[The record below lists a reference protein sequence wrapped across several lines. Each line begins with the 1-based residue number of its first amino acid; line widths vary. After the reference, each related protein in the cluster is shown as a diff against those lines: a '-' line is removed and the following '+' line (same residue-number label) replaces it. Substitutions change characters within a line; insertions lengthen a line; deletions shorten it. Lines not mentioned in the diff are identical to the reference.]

1 MRDIKRR
8 VRAVSNIRQITRAM
22 ELVAS
27 TKMRRARELLNKT
40 RPYSQTI
47 EDVIDDII
55 TYIRE
60 DERYKEEGEKYK
72 HSLMDIREVKKTC
85 YIIISADRGLAGSY
99 NVNVIREV
107 QSHLNISKRDETS
120 MIVIGQKA
128 RDYFVKRNYEMVGEF
143 THITE
148 NPTYNDAKKIGK
160 LCMELYSQGLVDEV
174 YLVYTKFLTTISY
187 KPTTT
192 RLLPLEPKEI
202 KKPAE
207 DKDKPEVAKF
217 MLYEPSAEEILNYLI
232 PKYIESMISSAFSFA
247 SVIILLLSASAVSV
261 AFPIIA
267 ILSVLISFNCFSYS
281 AFNSF
286 ASLNLVSASSI
297 DDSMP
302 SVLFF
307 INFVTGLKRI

>member
-128 RDYFVKRNYEMVGEF
+128 RDYFVKRNYEMVGGF

-232 PKYIESMISSAFSFA
+232 PKYIESMIFGALAESAA
-247 SVIILLLSASAVSV
+247 CEQSARRV
-261 AFPIIA
+261 AMKNA
-267 ILSVLISFNCFSYS
+267 TDNAGELISDLQLEYHR
-281 AFNSF
+281 ARQ
-286 ASLNLVSASSI
+286 AAITQEIAEIVSGTDA
-297 DDSMP
+297 
-302 SVLFF
+302 L
-307 INFVTGLKRI
+307 R

>member
-47 EDVIDDII
+47 EDVINDII

-60 DERYKEEGEKYK
+60 EEKHKEEGEGYK
-72 HSLMDIREVKKTC
+72 HSLMDVREVKKTC

-107 QSHLNISKRDETS
+107 QSHLSMKKRDEVS

-128 RDYFVKRNYEMVGEF
+128 RDYFRRRNYEMDGEF

-148 NPTYNDAKKIGK
+148 NPTYNDAKRIGK
-160 LCMELYSQGLVDEV
+160 LCMELYNQGLVDEV
-174 YLVYTKFLTTISY
+174 YLIYTKFLTTISY
-187 KPTTT
+187 KPTAT
-192 RLLPLEPKEI
+192 RLLPLEPKKIE
-202 KKPAE
+202 KPAG
-207 DKDKPEVAKF
+207 DKDKPGATGF

-232 PKYIESMISSAFSFA
+232 PKYIESMIFGALAESAA
-247 SVIILLLSASAVSV
+247 CEQSARRV
-261 AFPIIA
+261 AMKNA
-267 ILSVLISFNCFSYS
+267 TDNAGELISDLQLEYHR
-281 AFNSF
+281 ARQ
-286 ASLNLVSASSI
+286 AAITQEIAEIVSGTDA
-297 DDSMP
+297 
-302 SVLFF
+302 L
-307 INFVTGLKRI
+307 G